1 MASENDS
8 VYIERRL
15 LWLASLAA
23 GGYLLYLLA
32 PILTPFVAAALL
44 AYIGDPLVDRLETMR
59 LPRTPAVL
67 AVFVLTF
74 LVLALLVLLI
84 LPLVSSQVNALIE
97 RLPAYAAWVET
108 NVLPRLENFIDVE
121 TQGND
126 VGIAAFI
133 TKNASMAGSW
143 GARVVGSVSRS
154 GSLLLSGLLS
164 LFLVPVLTFYLLRD
178 WDRLVAII
186 GLLVPRRNRVTVSAL
201 ARQTDDVL
209 GGFLRG
215 QVMVMLGLAI
225 IYSGGLAILGLDF
238 ALAIGVLA
246 GLVSFVPYLGFIV
259 GIGLA
264 GLAALVEGG
273 SWLLLVGVVG
283 VFAVG
288 QAIEGMLLTPRLVGS
303 RIGLHP
309 VAVIFAVLAGGQ
321 LFGFF
326 GVLLALPVAAVL
338 SVLARF
344 AHQRIFPDEHEEL
357 IGGQRQTEVAPEDTT
372 DATTD

>member
-1 MASENDS
+1 MDTESES
-8 VYIERRL
+8 VYLERRL
-15 LWLASLAA
+15 LWLATLAA
-23 GGYLLYLLA
+23 SGYLLYLLA

-44 AYIGDPLVDRLETMR
+44 AYIGDPLVDRLEAIK
-59 LPRTPAVL
+59 LPRTAAVL
-67 AVFVLTF
+67 VVFVLTF
-74 LVLALLVLLI
+74 AILLLLVLLVV
-84 LPLVSSQVNALIE
+84 PLFQNQVAALVE
-97 RLPAYAAWVET
+97 RLPAYAAWAEE
-108 NVLPRLENFIDVE
+108 NILPTLANWIDIDTE
-121 TQGND
+121 DSD

-133 TKNASMAGSW
+133 AKNASMAGSW

-178 WDRLVAII
+178 WDRLVTTVSLI
-186 GLLVPRRNRVTVSAL
+186 VPRGQRGTVNELS
-201 ARQTDDVL
+201 RQTDEVL

-215 QVMVMLGLAI
+215 QVLVMLGLGLV
-225 IYSGGLAILGLDF
+225 YSVGLSLLGLDF
-238 ALAIGVLA
+238 AIAIGVLA
-246 GLVSFVPYLGFIV
+246 GLVSFVPYLGFVI

-264 GLAALVEGG
+264 GLSTLVEGG
-273 SWLLLVGVVG
+273 GWLALGGVVA

-288 QAIEGMLLTPRLVGS
+288 QAIEGMVLTPRLVGS

-326 GVLLALPVAAVL
+326 GVLLALPAAAVL

-344 AHQRIFPDEHEEL
+344 AHRQLFPDEHQDL
-357 IGGQRQTEVAPEDTT
+357 TESSGA
-372 DATTD
+372 